1 MSSTQHK
8 IEAILSARDEGMTRA
23 LSRIET
29 VLSELNTTVKK
40 IGDIM
45 IKAQD
50 KASPKIEKVQEAAE
64 GLSKTDI
71 ETKIEAVD
79 KATPKVEKVKNAAN
93 AVAANPPK
101 IPIEAVDKATS
112 KIEKIKA
119 TASGIAKKPFEIIA
133 TIRDKATSKLDSIK
147 TKAVAIA
154 KNPHILVVQAK
165 DAAGNILD
173 GIKNKLKG
181 LQKEAD
187 DTSRSMSA
195 IKFGALMEVGKKG
208 IGLITSQF
216 SGFVG
221 EMNSSSK
228 AWKTFEGNMKAF
240 GASSGEIERVR
251 GTLSKFAT
259 ESIYSASDMASTYSQ
274 LSAVGIKNCDKL
286 VTGFGGLAAAAESPQ
301 QAMKTL
307 SQQATQ
313 MAAKP
318 TVAWADFK
326 LMLEQT
332 PAGIAAVA
340 KQMGMTTSEL
350 ISNVSEGTVA
360 TQDFFDA
367 ISAVGNNDAFGKMA
381 TQYKGVD
388 EAMQGLMETL
398 QVKLAPAFDK
408 LSQVG
413 INAISKLADAIDS
426 FSLDRFSTVLN
437 NVKKMWDNFKNGFLN
452 TGAIEAVKTAFNGLG
467 DMIGRVATSLS
478 GDAANGAKTFGEVI
492 GTVAKLIANAVTAIA
507 DFDAKTGGIA
517 GKLAAGAGA
526 VMLFG
531 GSFNKLKSLASGALG
546 GVFSLLKKALP
557 NPFKKLPAGAKP
569 PLNQTK
575 SKVAQCV
582 DSIGNMFKGIGTGI
596 STAFKGVGKGISTA
610 FRGISSA
617 ISSLNPV
624 GVLAFAGVVAT
635 LTAAF
640 LALAACKDIVLPF
653 LQELADIMTGVLNTA
668 VQIFVE
674 ALNQLAPILPIIAE
688 SLAKLSPLVTAFGE
702 ALSAVIAAIGTA
714 IATIVEALTPVIEI
728 IANMFTSI
736 VQIIANAI
744 TQIISVLAPY
754 IPEVT
759 KMVEATSQAAQA
771 ICDAFTNLVN
781 QVNPAL
787 ENLRNI
793 VETVFSGICDVLN
806 EFKGIVDSVFDG
818 VSGIFESFGN
828 MVNDILSGVADI
840 IDSIGNACL
849 KAGEGFNRLGSG
861 VQKIMQYNFVA
872 LGTNL
877 GAVATG
883 IGGIS
888 IAAAGLGDTGTQIQ
902 ALGTGLT
909 MIARNVESIV
919 AASQQM
925 PSVVQNF
932 QSLGELSGPLLSASS
947 SLTSF
952 AASAMASGVLLVAA
966 SASMAVLG
974 TAVKTC
980 ASSMSSLNG
989 PVQAVSSALQG
1000 LGGVIGSTIS
1010 RFSSMASA
1018 ATSSFAQ
1025 VGQGAAKGA
1034 NLVKTALTQMIQ
1046 AMTQA
1051 VGKAKT
1057 AGTQIGNGIS
1067 NGVRSGMAKLPSI
1080 ASSAL
1085 SAMFGVLSGAQGRAY
1100 SCGVY
1105 IGQGLASGLNV
1116 SVGAVQAAA
1125 ARLAAAADEAI
1136 RAKARINSPS
1146 KVTTEDGRYIGLG
1159 LVKGIEGTYRQVQGA
1174 IDNIMDLTAMAADPL
1189 AFAFAGGQ
1197 FTQASDYSYGINVA
1211 VDVPLY
1217 VNGRE
1222 FAKATSEDYEDV
1234 TEKRSK
1240 FLKKMKGE
1248 R

>member
-1 MSSTQHK
+1 MSSTQHR
-8 IEAILSARDEGMTRA
+8 IEAILTARDEGMTRA

-29 VLSELNTTVKK
+29 VLTQLNTTVKK

-79 KATPKVEKVKNAAN
+79 KATPKAEKVKDAAN

-101 IPIEAVDKATS
+101 IPIEATDKATS

-119 TASGIAKKPFEIIA
+119 TASSTAKKPFEIIA
-133 TIRDKATSKLDSIK
+133 TVRDKATSKLDSIK

-165 DAAGNILD
+165 DAARNVLD

-187 DTSRSMSA
+187 NTSRSMSA

-221 EMNSSSK
+221 EMNNSSK

-467 DMIGRVATSLS
+467 DR
-478 GDAANGAKTFGEVI
+478 K
-492 GTVAKLIANAVTAIA
+492 
-507 DFDAKTGGIA
+507 
-517 GKLAAGAGA
+517 
-526 VMLFG
+526 
-531 GSFNKLKSLASGALG
+531 
-546 GVFSLLKKALP
+546 
-557 NPFKKLPAGAKP
+557 
-569 PLNQTK
+569 
-575 SKVAQCV
+575 
-582 DSIGNMFKGIGTGI
+582 
-596 STAFKGVGKGISTA
+596 
-610 FRGISSA
+610 
-617 ISSLNPV
+617 
-624 GVLAFAGVVAT
+624 
-635 LTAAF
+635 
-640 LALAACKDIVLPF
+640 
-653 LQELADIMTGVLNTA
+653 
-668 VQIFVE
+668 
-674 ALNQLAPILPIIAE
+674 
-688 SLAKLSPLVTAFGE
+688 
-702 ALSAVIAAIGTA
+702 
-714 IATIVEALTPVIEI
+714 
-728 IANMFTSI
+728 
-736 VQIIANAI
+736 
-744 TQIISVLAPY
+744 
-754 IPEVT
+754 
-759 KMVEATSQAAQA
+759 
-771 ICDAFTNLVN
+771 
-781 QVNPAL
+781 
-787 ENLRNI
+787 
-793 VETVFSGICDVLN
+793 
-806 EFKGIVDSVFDG
+806 
-818 VSGIFESFGN
+818 
-828 MVNDILSGVADI
+828 
-840 IDSIGNACL
+840 
-849 KAGEGFNRLGSG
+849 
-861 VQKIMQYNFVA
+861 
-872 LGTNL
+872 
-877 GAVATG
+877 
-883 IGGIS
+883 
-888 IAAAGLGDTGTQIQ
+888 
-902 ALGTGLT
+902 
-909 MIARNVESIV
+909 
-919 AASQQM
+919 
-925 PSVVQNF
+925 SVV
-932 QSLGELSGPLLSASS
+932 
-947 SLTSF
+947 
-952 AASAMASGVLLVAA
+952 
-966 SASMAVLG
+966 
-974 TAVKTC
+974 
-980 ASSMSSLNG
+980 
-989 PVQAVSSALQG
+989 
-1000 LGGVIGSTIS
+1000 
-1010 RFSSMASA
+1010 
-1018 ATSSFAQ
+1018 
-1025 VGQGAAKGA
+1025 
-1034 NLVKTALTQMIQ
+1034 
-1046 AMTQA
+1046 
-1051 VGKAKT
+1051 
-1057 AGTQIGNGIS
+1057 
-1067 NGVRSGMAKLPSI
+1067 
-1080 ASSAL
+1080 
-1085 SAMFGVLSGAQGRAY
+1085 
-1100 SCGVY
+1100 
-1105 IGQGLASGLNV
+1105 
-1116 SVGAVQAAA
+1116 
-1125 ARLAAAADEAI
+1125 
-1136 RAKARINSPS
+1136 
-1146 KVTTEDGRYIGLG
+1146 
-1159 LVKGIEGTYRQVQGA
+1159 
-1174 IDNIMDLTAMAADPL
+1174 
-1189 AFAFAGGQ
+1189 
-1197 FTQASDYSYGINVA
+1197 
-1211 VDVPLY
+1211 
-1217 VNGRE
+1217 
-1222 FAKATSEDYEDV
+1222 
-1234 TEKRSK
+1234 
-1240 FLKKMKGE
+1240 
-1248 R
+1248 